1 MQLLQTQE
9 YEIHQYRQRSLKEA
23 SDTAARIVMLQ
34 EALSAEQEALSAE
47 QESKGQLEKKLAS
60 ALHQIDKLRTLSY
73 KDIEGWIEETEKE
86 ERALECR
93 VRDSLL
99 REQARRQNMKLYEM
113 YAEEPMAEVSEHPL
127 DI

>member
-1 MQLLQTQE
+1 MLLEMQTQLLQSQE
-9 YEIHQYRQRSLKEA
+9 YEIHQYRERYLKEA
-23 SDTAARIVMLQ
+23 SDTAVRIAML
-34 EALSAEQEALSAE
+34 QEALSAE
-47 QESKGQLEKKLAS
+47 QESKGQVEKKLAS

-86 ERALECR
+86 ERALGCR

-99 REQARRQNMKLYEM
+99 KEQDRRQNIRLYEM
-113 YAEEPMAEVSEHPL
+113 YAEEPVAEVSEQPL

>member
-1 MQLLQTQE
+1 MLLEMQTQLLQSQE
-9 YEIHQYRQRSLKEA
+9 YEIHQYRERYLKEA
-23 SDTAARIVMLQ
+23 SDTAVRIAML
-34 EALSAEQEALSAE
+34 QEALSAE
-47 QESKGQLEKKLAS
+47 QESKGQVEKKLAS

-99 REQARRQNMKLYEM
+99 KEQDRRQNIRLYEM
-113 YAEEPMAEVSEHPL
+113 YAEEPVAEVSEQPL